1 MTPRELNKSN
11 IRIEISRTI
20 LAFFLVSGI
29 YSFFT
34 NEHIAARL
42 LAMGG
47 SLGVLFLL
55 IMSFMSSSKSK
66 SK

>member
-34 NEHIAARL
+34 NEHIAAKL
-42 LAMGG
+42 LATSG